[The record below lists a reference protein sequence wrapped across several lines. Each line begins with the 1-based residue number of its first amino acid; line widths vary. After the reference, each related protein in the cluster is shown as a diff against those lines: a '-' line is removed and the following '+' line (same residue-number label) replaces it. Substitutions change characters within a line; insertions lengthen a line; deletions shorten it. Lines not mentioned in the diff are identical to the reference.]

1 MAMLVTHIC
10 ASTCSFVWMI
20 MERIHK
26 KQFTLVGA
34 VSGAVTGLVV
44 ITPAAG
50 FVDQTGAFAMGLV
63 GALCCYPAVVIK
75 NKLGLDQKAL
85 KDDYPDAFGIHA
97 IGGMFGTFWT
107 GLFANPSINLQ
118 AAGAFYFN
126 DNFLGWQI
134 VGIIFVVLWSAVCT
148 SIIMLA
154 LKFTIGIDV
163 PDEVEKEMIL
173 EIPKEAAN
181 IVYYVTPPPVVPPPV
196 VPVMHVPRP
205 VACPPVMMQPYTI
218 SYPYNPMMGSARMMS
233 APIMGAPIMGAP
245 MTHPMYSSGAF

>member
-50 FVDQTGAFAMGLV
+50 FVDQTGAFAIGLV

-85 KDDYPDAFGIHA
+85 KDNYPDAFGIHA

-107 GLFANPSINLQ
+107 GLFANPSINLE
-118 AAGAFYFN
+118 AKGAFYFN

-163 PDEVEKEMIL
+163 SDEVEKEMIL

-181 IVYYVTPPPVVPPPV
+181 IVYYVTPPPVVP
-196 VPVMHVPRP
+196 VMHVPR
-205 VACPPVMMQPYTI
+205 PPVMMQPYTI

-233 APIMGAPIMGAP
+233 APIMGAP